1 MKTMQKIACALG
13 AGVLCVSS
21 LGQAATSTGNLAVSA
36 IVTATCSVQSAALPF
51 GVYNSAA
58 VQQSAQVGVNCSSG
72 TSYTVSLDAGAA
84 PGASTANRKLVGD
97 SNTTLN
103 YALYQDPA
111 HSKNWGN
118 ASGSDTLTNVGNG
131 SQQNLPVY
139 GYIPSGQ
146 NVKAGSYNDVVGI
159 TLSY

>member
-1 MKTMQKIACALG
+1 M
-13 AGVLCVSS
+13 SS

-36 IVTATCSVQSAALPF
+36 IVASTCSVQSAALPF
-51 GVYNSAA
+51 GTYNSSA
-58 VQQSAQVGVNCSSG
+58 VQQSAQVGVVCSNG

-84 PGASTANRKLVGD
+84 PGATSTDRKLVGD
-97 SNTTLN
+97 SSATLS
-103 YALYQDPA
+103 YGLYQDPA
-111 HSKNWGN
+111 RSKNWGN
-118 ASGSDTLTNVGNG
+118 ASGSETVTNVGNG